1 MGSMLILAVLV
12 GPGSDLFPKPVVVAL
27 CLALLSFL
35 LGQLWLLWRRGQT
48 VGKILLGI
56 RIVRVDTLEKG
67 GFVTNVL
74 LRTLL
79 NNLIVSIPI
88 AGLLYGLAD
97 ALFIFRDD
105 RRCLH
110 DKIAGTCVVVAP

>member
-105 RRCLH
+105 QRCLH